1 MEERW
6 CQKALVHEYRLVLQ
20 ELIQK
25 VGKNGVSGRAELP
38 LSASFSL
45 KVLMMSLKK
54 ESKKNNSPLM
64 R

>member
-6 CQKALVHEYRLVLQ
+6 SQKALVHEYRLVLQ

-54 ESKKNNSPLM
+54 ESKKFLGKK
-64 R
+64 